1 MVGRRLLHFEIL
13 EKLGEGGMGVVY
25 KARDT
30 HLDRFVAIK
39 VLPGDKVADPER
51 RRRFVQEARAASAL
65 SHPNIITV
73 HDITQA
79 EGLDLIVM
87 EHVDGK
93 TLDALI
99 PRSGMRL
106 SEALTIGAQI
116 ARAMT
121 AAHAHGI
128 THRDLKPSNVMV
140 ASGGT
145 VKVLDFG
152 LAKLTEPASD
162 VRGSEMPTGQA
173 GTGAGV
179 ILGTAAYMSP
189 EQAEDKPVDARSDIF
204 AFGAV
209 LYEMATGRQAFT
221 GDSWASTMAAVLNRE
236 PQPLE
241 GLPHDLQKCIH
252 RCLRKDPDKRFQ
264 HMDDVCVALEE
275 LKDES
280 DSGKLGVAAPAPS
293 RAPTQRR
300 LMYGAAVIVLVLAA
314 AAVVWRW
321 AAPPAPS
328 PAPRLVP
335 LTTFPG
341 YEYTPAFSP
350 DGKQVAVA
358 WSGPN
363 EDNFDIYVMLVGTAT
378 PVRLTTDPAAERC
391 PAWSPDGRRIAYV
404 RVGPKVSVMLMSA
417 LGGSERELGETTRFA
432 PGVDWSP
439 DGKWVA
445 FPALS
450 APGGASQIVLLSPD
464 TGERKVVTSPPP
476 GGSGD
481 GSPRFS
487 PDGKSI
493 AFQRERYPGT
503 WGLGVVGL
511 ADQAAAGRFVSPV
524 AARVYRFPFAWT
536 LDSRELLFS
545 ATYEGAL
552 WGLWRMAASGSSPPR
567 RVVGTGQSP
576 RDVAVS
582 PQGGLLAFSENL
594 DDANIWRLDL
604 EQGRPAAPPVK
615 LIASTRMDTSP
626 AYSSDGRRIAFASSR
641 SGGFEIWVCNADGSN
656 QAQVTRLGAPVTGSP
671 QWSPDGKT
679 IAFDSDAEGQTEIYT
694 ISADGGPPR
703 RLTDHPGMDVV
714 PTWSRDGRWL
724 YFMSDRSGTRQLW
737 KLPAEG
743 GTPVQITTHGGW
755 NATESADGGTLYYS
769 REEYA
774 PGMVR
779 RSIGAGD
786 EELFLEVPEVARWW
800 QVAVARNGVYYLG
813 PDNAGT
819 RPVRYA
825 IFFYEFATGK
835 TTRVASLDKPP
846 QVFARSLALS
856 PDGRWLLF
864 SQVDTSGSDLMLLE
878 NFR

>member
-1 MVGRRLLHFEIL
+1 
-13 EKLGEGGMGVVY
+13 
-25 KARDT
+25 
-30 HLDRFVAIK
+30 
-39 VLPGDKVADPER
+39 
-51 RRRFVQEARAASAL
+51 
-65 SHPNIITV
+65 
-73 HDITQA
+73 
-79 EGLDLIVM
+79 
-87 EHVDGK
+87 
-93 TLDALI
+93 
-99 PRSGMRL
+99 
-106 SEALTIGAQI
+106 
-116 ARAMT
+116 
-121 AAHAHGI
+121 
-128 THRDLKPSNVMV
+128 VMV
-140 ASGGT
+140 AQDGT

-152 LAKLTEPASD
+152 LAKLKERGEAPAGAPGAEAPGLHGDTAPTRSAPLT
-162 VRGSEMPTGQA
+162 SE
-173 GTGAGV
+173 GTV
-179 ILGTAAYMSP
+179 VGTAAYMSP
-189 EQAEDKPVDARSDIF
+189 EQAEGRPVDARSDIF
-204 AFGAV
+204 SFGAV
-209 LYEMATGRQAFT
+209 LYEMATGRRAFT
-221 GDSWASTMAAVLNRE
+221 GDSWASTMSAVLSQE
-236 PQPLE
+236 PKPLE
-241 GLPHDLQKCIH
+241 GIPHDLERTIL

-275 LKDES
+275 LKEES
-280 DSGKLGVAAPAPS
+280 DSGKLGVAALAPP
-293 RAPTQRR
+293 RVPTRRR
-300 LMYGAAVIVLVLAA
+300 LVYSAAVMVLVLAA
-314 AAVVWRW
+314 AAVAWRW
-321 AAPPAPS
+321 RIPPAPELG
-328 PAPRLVP
+328 APRVVP

-350 DGKQVAVA
+350 DGKQVAFS
-358 WSGPN
+358 WNGPN
-363 EDNFDIYVMLVGTAT
+363 EDNFDIYVMLIGTAA
-378 PVRLTTDPAAERC
+378 PVRLTTDRATERC

-417 LGGSERELGETTRFA
+417 LGGSERELGETTRLS

-445 FPALS
+445 FPAS
-450 APGGASQIVLLSPD
+450 STPGGASQIVLLSPD

-487 PDGKSI
+487 PDGRSI

-552 WGLWRMAASGSSPPR
+552 WGLWRMAADGGSPPT

-594 DDANIWRLDL
+594 DDANIWRLTL
-604 EQGRPAAPPVK
+604 EDGRAAAPPVK

-679 IAFDSDAEGQTEIYT
+679 IAFDSDADGQTDIYT
-694 ISADGGPPR
+694 VSADGGPPR

-737 KLPAEG
+737 KVPAEG
-743 GTPVQITTHGGW
+743 GAPVQITTQGGV
-755 NATESADGGTLYYS
+755 NATESADGGTLYYN

-779 RSIGAGD
+779 RSIGTGD

-825 IFFYEFATGK
+825 VFFYEFATAK
-835 TTRVASLDKPP
+835 TTRVAQLDKTP
-846 QVFARSLALS
+846 QFYSRGLAVS
-856 PDGRWLLF
+856 PDGRTLLI
-864 SQVDTSGSDLMLLE
+864 SQLDASGSDLMLLE